1 MAIMLNLAQCVLEAC
16 VDDAPFSHMKQRV
29 QQALSEFRRALRLSM
44 EALCRQAIEILSPRA
59 TVLTYSNST
68 TVTAVLHHARAE
80 GHLDRVILSEARP
93 AYDGRP
99 LARSLAEVGVEID
112 YSTDMGLFAKLRE
125 ADLVVLGADA
135 VFPLYFLNK
144 IGTYALA
151 ELAQVRNVPCFA
163 LCAASKF
170 LPTPAI
176 KLLRI
181 SKHSGEEVWSTAAPG
196 VRVHNDYFEEIP
208 LSLLDG
214 VISPIPFAADE
225 SCQDRVDLT
234 RCVGRYQAINIKL
247 DKAGGLTE
255 ALALAAEAKVMGL
268 EVMVGCMLATSLGI
282 APAFLVAQQARWIDL
297 DGALL
302 LAEDRPSAMQAKD
315 GLLEPPGPELWG

>member
-1 MAIMLNLAQCVLEAC
+1 MTTPQGLQRLRADRTSGATTLGDSAIDIVEAFIATQQLQEPQQFAAALEKLVREILKAQPSMAVMLNLVQCVLAAC
-16 VDDAPFSHMKQRV
+16 ADDAPFSGMKQRV
-29 QQALSEFRRALRLSM
+29 QQSLSEFRRALRLSM
-44 EALCRQAIEILSPRA
+44 EALCRQAIEILPPHA

-80 GHLDRVILSEARP
+80 GHLDRVFLSEARP
-93 AYDGRP
+93 AYDDRP
-99 LARSLAEVGVEID
+99 LAGSLAEAGVEID

-125 ADLVVLGADA
+125 ADLVVFGADA
-135 VFPLYFLNK
+135 VFPMYFLNK

-214 VISPIPFAADE
+214 VISDQGMHSSEDIRVMLDE
-225 SCQDRVDLT
+225 RPL
-234 RCVGRYQAINIKL
+234 
-247 DKAGGLTE
+247 
-255 ALALAAEAKVMGL
+255 
-268 EVMVGCMLATSLGI
+268 
-282 APAFLVAQQARWIDL
+282 PP
-297 DGALL
+297 ALL
-302 LAEDRPSAMQAKD
+302 RLRT
-315 GLLEPPGPELWG
+315 EPDMAG

>member
-1 MAIMLNLAQCVLEAC
+1 MTTPQGLQRLRADRTSGATTLGESAIDIVEEFISTLHLQEPQQFAAALEKLVREILKAQPSMAIMLNLAQCVLEAC
-16 VDDAPFSHMKQRV
+16 VDDAPFSGMKQRV

-44 EALCRQAIEILSPRA
+44 EALCRQAIEILPPRA

-68 TVTAVLHHARAE
+68 TVTAVLHHARSE
-80 GHLDRVILSEARP
+80 GHLDRVFLSEARP

-99 LARSLAEVGVEID
+99 LAGSLAEVGVEID

-144 IGTYALA
+144 IGTHALA

-163 LCAASKF
+163 LCTANKF
-170 LPTPAI
+170 LPTAATS
-176 KLLRI
+176 LLRI
-181 SKHSGEEVWSTAAPG
+181 SKHSGDEVWSTSAPG

-214 VISPIPFAADE
+214 VVSD
-225 SCQDRVDLT
+225 Q
-234 RCVGRYQAINIKL
+234 GRYSPEDIRGML
-247 DKAGGLTE
+247 DERPL
-255 ALALAAEAKVMGL
+255 
-268 EVMVGCMLATSLGI
+268 S
-282 APAFLVAQQARWIDL
+282 P
-297 DGALL
+297 ALL
-302 LAEDRPSAMQAKD
+302 RLRAEPDRA
-315 GLLEPPGPELWG
+315 G

>member
-1 MAIMLNLAQCVLEAC
+1 MTTPQGLQRLRADRTSGATTLGDSAIDIVEAFIATQQLQEPQQFAAALEKLVREILKAQPSMAVMLNLVQCVLEAC
-16 VDDAPFSHMKQRV
+16 ADDAPFSGMKQRV

-44 EALCRQAIEILSPRA
+44 EALCRQAIEILPPHA

-80 GHLDRVILSEARP
+80 GHLDRVFLSEARP

-99 LARSLAEVGVEID
+99 LAGSLAEAGVEID

-144 IGTYALA
+144 IGTHALA

-163 LCAASKF
+163 LCTASKF
-170 LPTPAI
+170 LPTAAAG
-176 KLLRI
+176 LLRI
-181 SKHSGEEVWSTAAPG
+181 SKHSGDEVWSTSAPG

-214 VISPIPFAADE
+214 VVSDQGRHSPEAIRGMLDE
-225 SCQDRVDLT
+225 RPLS
-234 RCVGRYQAINIKL
+234 
-247 DKAGGLTE
+247 
-255 ALALAAEAKVMGL
+255 
-268 EVMVGCMLATSLGI
+268 
-282 APAFLVAQQARWIDL
+282 P
-297 DGALL
+297 ALL
-302 LAEDRPSAMQAKD
+302 RLRAGSDMA
-315 GLLEPPGPELWG
+315 G

>member
-1 MAIMLNLAQCVLEAC
+1 MTTPQGLQRLRADRTSGATTLGDSAIDIVEAFIATQQLQEPQQFAAALEKLVREILKAQPSMAVMLNLVQCVLAAC
-16 VDDAPFSHMKQRV
+16 ADDAPFSGMKQRV
-29 QQALSEFRRALRLSM
+29 QQSLSEFRRALRLSM
-44 EALCRQAIEILSPRA
+44 EALCRQAIEILPPHA

-125 ADLVVLGADA
+125 ADLVVFGADA
-135 VFPLYFLNK
+135 VFPMYFLNK

-214 VISPIPFAADE
+214 VISDQGMHSSEDIRVMLDE
-225 SCQDRVDLT
+225 RPL
-234 RCVGRYQAINIKL
+234 
-247 DKAGGLTE
+247 
-255 ALALAAEAKVMGL
+255 
-268 EVMVGCMLATSLGI
+268 
-282 APAFLVAQQARWIDL
+282 PP
-297 DGALL
+297 ALL
-302 LAEDRPSAMQAKD
+302 RLRT
-315 GLLEPPGPELWG
+315 EPDMAG